1 VVKKLEMQQPV
12 SANNPCP
19 FLRAL
24 VASGKLADA
33 REPLAQVAA
42 VVAAA
47 ASAGDG
53 QPVLPRAAIYAIASV
68 GNGLGAWA
76 AEIQD
81 RAGVSC
87 GASLGAGEALDRPQ
101 QRAGNNGWPRKWPR
115 PSGLAPQW
123 GRCVVIP
130 LARGAA
136 PGGALRLASPPL
148 RG

>member
-1 VVKKLEMQQPV
+1 MEHQNDWLT
-12 SANNPCP
+12 AALI
-19 FLRAL
+19 FLA
-24 VASGKLADA
+24 
-33 REPLAQVAA
+33 AA
-42 VVAAA
+42 VLIVPLVKRL
-47 ASAGDG
+47 G
-53 QPVLPRAAIYAIASV
+53 P
-68 GNGLGAWA
+68 GAWA
-76 AEIQD
+76 AEIQA
-81 RAGVSC
+81 RAGASC